1 MSMKSVSLPS
11 EEVERVLAVDLQ
23 MTEAFVGALMMTV
36 DLDEVLMMIA
46 VPGVAMMMIAAPGET
61 MIAAPDAV

>member
-23 MTEAFVGALMMTV
+23 MTEAFVRALMMTV

-46 VPGVAMMMIAAPGET
+46 VPGVAMMMIVAPGET
-61 MIAAPDAV
+61 MIVAPDAV

>member
-23 MTEAFVGALMMTV
+23 MIEAFVGALMMTV

-46 VPGVAMMMIAAPGET
+46 VLGVAMMMIVAPGET